1 MPLIDLKTDLK
12 SLRFGNDRKG
22 GGNSGQPY
30 IKTEIPETPFEE
42 AIASPLG
49 VKDFILRGGLNAVT
63 DTAEDVL
70 RLGKMFLDTKS
81 PSGLLFTAKQNLL
94 SRTAVRT
101 QTSGI
106 LNEGIYT
113 PLSTLSQAG
122 VNAFGG
128 HLNKQGVNPFEQT
141 GAYSNNPDL
150 YDVKMRRYRFEAQ
163 VSPDGILKNRLFAL
177 YESKIQNNSI
187 GFFGKVND
195 ISLLDGELISYGGGP
210 GSDLG
215 IGKTTIRF
223 AKGQRT
229 GINNPNVAYGNRIS
243 FIAPTLD
250 GGTYDYSVF
259 KRPSRP
265 ELEPNYFNLVFNKG
279 ASKDFILR
287 KGESVPELY
296 DGLLNEEG
304 QLIRSGQDSTGDKNS
319 LAVNRP
325 GYFYGT
331 PGQTG
336 KEPFIPGNYLQSL
349 SLLTTGGVNSLN
361 RNWNSVSKTFQDSFG
376 NKVKNEINEDGDK
389 LYTPSVYKTDPE
401 FGFQETDPKIAS
413 SQGSATLTQDQ
424 ILSQILS
431 RNSGTTQVRDFR
443 KQITAN
449 SIGTKAYNTA
459 RENGT
464 LTDAPD
470 YATKNYEQRVN
481 AGDPG
486 KKGLIRTN
494 YSKGA
499 IDIAT
504 GKPYVVN
511 EINAMY
517 VYVADNVTS
526 SKKKNDFVKLRFA
539 VINPDQPSQKTFVH
553 FPAFFDGAITDNMSA
568 GWDSFKYLGRAEE
581 FYNYTGF
588 NREVSFSFTVVAQ
601 SKPELSLMYQ
611 KLNYLQSS
619 LTPNYN
625 STDGFMRGNIHQLTL
640 GGYFYE
646 QPGVL
651 TSLNYTM
658 PQDSPWEIAIPADSA
673 DREEVG
679 GISYRDPSVKELT
692 HMIQVQVS
700 FKPIHTFLPQI
711 IGSAL
716 DRVNNPDGIFGAG
729 NIDQRYIALT
739 NDGDGNKNNLY
750 SKGTPNRTYIPE
762 YNNRLGSL
770 ESTSDTVEE

>member
-1 MPLIDLKTDLK
+1 MPLLDLKTDLK
-12 SLRFGNDRKG
+12 SLRFGKDRKG

-30 IKTEIPETPFEE
+30 IKTGIPETPFEE
-42 AIASPLG
+42 ALASPIG
-49 VKDFILRGGLNAVT
+49 VKDFLLRGGLNAVT

-70 RLGKMFLDTKS
+70 RLGKMFLNPKN
-81 PSGLLFTAKQNLL
+81 PSGLLFAAKQNLL

-141 GAYSNNPDL
+141 GAYSNNNSL
-150 YDVKMRRYRFEAQ
+150 YGVRIKPTQ
-163 VSPDGILKNRLFAL
+163 LPGNNRLVRL
-177 YESKIQNNSI
+177 KTLIDEGKSRT
-187 GFFGKVND
+187 FG
-195 ISLLDGELISYGGGP
+195 DGEIFNEGGSTGVNVLSYGGGP

-215 IGKTTIRF
+215 IGRTNIRY
-223 AKGQRT
+223 ADQRT
-229 GINNPNVAYGNRIS
+229 GVQNAEV
-243 FIAPTLD
+243 
-250 GGTYDYSVF
+250 
-259 KRPSRP
+259 SR
-265 ELEPNYFNLVFNKG
+265 N
-279 ASKDFILR
+279 
-287 KGESVPELY
+287 
-296 DGLLNEEG
+296 
-304 QLIRSGQDSTGDKNS
+304 
-319 LAVNRP
+319 P

-336 KEPFIPGNYLQSL
+336 KEPFTPGNYLQSL
-349 SLLTTGGVNSLN
+349 SLLTNGGRNSLN
-361 RNWNSVSKTFQDSFG
+361 RAWNSVSKEFFTWTD
-376 NKVKNEINEDGDK
+376 EIPENFINPEGQQ
-389 LYTPSVYKTDPE
+389 TNNPSVTKGGDFTD
-401 FGFQETDPKIAS
+401 TDTDVTTREGAAS
-413 SQGSATLTQDQ
+413 LTQEQ

-431 RNSGTTQVRDFR
+431 KNGGTQVRDFR
-443 KQITAN
+443 KEITPN
-449 SIGTKAYNTA
+449 TIGTKAYNTA

-470 YATKNYEQRVN
+470 YSGKNAKNYEQRVN

-499 IDIAT
+499 LKKDGT
-504 GKPYVVN
+504 VNVVN

-517 VYVADNVTS
+517 MYVADSVTGN
-526 SKKKNDFVKLRFA
+526 KKKNDFVKLRFA

-568 GWDSFKYLGRAEE
+568 NWDSFKYLGRAEE

-588 NREVSFSFTVVAQ
+588 NREVGFSFTVAAQ

-625 STDGFMRGNIHQLTL
+625 ITDGFMRGNIHQLTL

-658 PQDSPWEIAIPADSA
+658 PQDSPWEIGIPADSA
-673 DREEVG
+673 DGEAVG

-711 IGSAL
+711 VGSSL
-716 DRVNNPDGIFGAG
+716 DRTKNIDGVFGAG
-729 NIDQRYIALT
+729 NIDQRYIALA

-762 YNNRLGSL
+762 YGNRLSL
-770 ESTSDTVEE
+770 GGLEPSSDTAEE

>member
-1 MPLIDLKTDLK
+1 MPLLDLKTDLK
-12 SLRFGNDRKG
+12 SLRFGKDRKG
-22 GGNSGQPY
+22 GGNSEQPY
-30 IKTEIPETPFEE
+30 IKTGIPETPFEE
-42 AIASPLG
+42 AIASPIG
-49 VKDFILRGGLNAVT
+49 VKDFLLRGGLNAVT

-70 RLGKMFLDTKS
+70 RLGKMFFNPKN
-81 PSGLLFTAKQNLL
+81 PSGLLFAAKQNLL

-106 LNEGIYT
+106 LNEGTYT
-113 PLSTLSQAG
+113 PLSTLAQAG

-128 HLNKQGVNPFEQT
+128 HLNKQGINPFAET
-141 GAYSNNPDL
+141 GAYSNNNSL
-150 YDVKMRRYRFEAQ
+150 YGVRVKPTQ
-163 VSPDGILKNRLFAL
+163 LPGNNRLVRL
-177 YESKIQNNSI
+177 KTLVDE
-187 GFFGKVND
+187 GK
-195 ISLLDGELISYGGGP
+195 SRTYGDGEIFNEGSGIGVNVLSYGGGP

-215 IGKTTIRF
+215 IGRTNIRY
-223 AKGQRT
+223 ADQRT
-229 GINNPNVAYGNRIS
+229 GLQNANLAGSPNQTQQ
-243 FIAPTLD
+243 FIAPTVGQD
-250 GGTYDYSVF
+250 ASRYYDYSVF
-259 KRPSRP
+259 KNKTQGA
-265 ELEPNYFNLVFNKG
+265 NYLNQVLTTGVTKQWV
-279 ASKDFILR
+279 LR
-287 KGESVPELY
+287 KGEATPELL
-296 DGLLNEEG
+296 DGLINEEG
-304 QLIRSGQDSTGDKNS
+304 QIIRGGQDATGEKNS
-319 LAVNRP
+319 LAVARP
-325 GYFYGT
+325 GYFYGE
-331 PGQTG
+331 PGKTG
-336 KEPFIPGNYLQSL
+336 KEPFTPGNYLQSL
-349 SLLTTGGVNSLN
+349 SLLSKGSTNSLN
-361 RNWNSVSKTFQDSFG
+361 RNWNSVSRTFQDSFG
-376 NKVKNEINEDGDK
+376 NKVNNEINEDGDK

-401 FGFQETDPKIAS
+401 FGFQETNPEIAS

-424 ILSQILS
+424 ILSQILA
-431 RNSGTTQVRDFR
+431 RNGGTQVKDFR
-443 KQITAN
+443 RKITAN
-449 SIGTKAYNTA
+449 SIGTEAYKKA

-470 YATKNYEQRVN
+470 YTTRNYEQRVN

-499 IDIAT
+499 IDPAT
-504 GKPYVVN
+504 NKPYVVN

-517 VYVADNVTS
+517 MYVADSVTD

-539 VINPDQPSQKTFVH
+539 VINPDQPTEKTFVH

-588 NREVSFSFTVVAQ
+588 NRDISFSFTVAAQ

-625 STDGFMRGNIHQLTL
+625 ITDGFMRGNIHQLTL

-646 QPGVL
+646 QPGIL

-658 PQDSPWEIAIPADSA
+658 PQDSPWEIGIPADSA
-673 DREEVG
+673 DGEAVG

-711 IGSAL
+711 VGSAL
-716 DRVNNPDGIFGAG
+716 DRIKNIDGVFGAG

-762 YNNRLGSL
+762 YGNRLGLGGL
-770 ESTSDTVEE
+770 EPSSDTAEE

>member
-1 MPLIDLKTDLK
+1 MPLLDLKTDLK
-12 SLRFGNDRKG
+12 SLRFGKDRKG

-30 IKTEIPETPFEE
+30 IKTGIPETPFEE
-42 AIASPLG
+42 AITSPIG
-49 VKDFILRGGLNAVT
+49 VNDFLLRGGLNAVT

-70 RLGKMFLDTKS
+70 RLGKMFTSLRS

-101 QTSGI
+101 QTSSF
-106 LNEGIYT
+106 LNEGTYT

-128 HLNKQGVNPFEQT
+128 HLNKQGINPFAET
-141 GAYSNNPDL
+141 GAYSNN
-150 YDVKMRRYRFEAQ
+150 
-163 VSPDGILKNRLFAL
+163 NRLYYNRVKILNNRLLDF
-177 YESKIQNNSI
+177 YDTKIQQRTDDPN
-187 GFFGKVND
+187 
-195 ISLLDGELISYGGGP
+195 LYSYIGGP

-215 IGKTTIRF
+215 IGNTNIRF
-223 AKGQRT
+223 ERNGRT
-229 GINNPNVAYGNRIS
+229 GINNPNVAYNKRIT
-243 FIAPTLD
+243 FIAPTVND
-250 GGTYDYSVF
+250 PGNRYYDYSAF
-259 KRPSRP
+259 QRKTIGT
-265 ELEPNYFNLVFNKG
+265 NYLNQVLTTGVTKQWV
-279 ASKDFILR
+279 LR
-287 KGESVPELY
+287 KGEATPELL
-296 DGLLNEEG
+296 DGLINEEG
-304 QLIRSGQDSTGDKNS
+304 QIIRNGQDATGEKNS
-319 LAVNRP
+319 LAVTRP
-325 GYFYGT
+325 GYFYGE
-331 PGQTG
+331 PGKTG
-336 KEPFIPGNYLQSL
+336 KEPFTPGNYLQSL
-349 SLLTTGGVNSLN
+349 SLLTKGGLNTLN
-361 RNWNSVSKTFQDSFG
+361 RNWNSVSRTFQDSFG
-376 NKVKNEINEDGDK
+376 SKVNNEINEDGDK
-389 LYTPSVYKTDPE
+389 LYTPSVYKIDPE
-401 FGFQETDPKIAS
+401 FGFQETNPEAAS
-413 SQGSATLTQDQ
+413 SQGSAVLTQDQ

-431 RNSGTTQVRDFR
+431 RNNGTTQIRDFR
-443 KQITAN
+443 KQITPN
-449 SIGTKAYNTA
+449 TIGTKAYNTD

-464 LTDAPD
+464 LTDAPSYSGPD
-470 YATKNYEQRVN
+470 ARNYEQRVN

-499 IDIAT
+499 IDLAT

-517 VYVADNVTS
+517 MYVADNVTS

-588 NREVSFSFTVVAQ
+588 NREVGFSFTVAAQ

-625 STDGFMRGNIHQLTL
+625 ITDGFMRGNIHQLTL

-658 PQDSPWEIAIPADSA
+658 PQDSPWEISIPADSA
-673 DREEVG
+673 DGEAIG

-711 IGSAL
+711 VGSAL
-716 DRVNNPDGIFGAG
+716 DRTKNIDGVFGKG

-739 NDGDGNKNNLY
+739 NDGDGSKNNLY
-750 SKGTPNRTYIPE
+750 SKGTPNRTYISE
-762 YNNRLGSL
+762 YGNKLGLGGL
-770 ESTSDTVEE
+770 EPSSDTAEE

>member
-1 MPLIDLKTDLK
+1 MPLLDLKTDLK

-22 GGNSGQPY
+22 NGNSGQPY
-30 IKTEIPETPFEE
+30 IQTGIPETPFEE
-42 AIASPLG
+42 ALASPIG
-49 VKDFILRGGLNAVT
+49 VKDFLLRGGLNAVT

-70 RLGKMFLDTKS
+70 RLGKMFLNPKN

-106 LNEGIYT
+106 LNEGTYT
-113 PLSTLSQAG
+113 PLSTLAQAG

-128 HLNKQGVNPFEQT
+128 HLNKQGIDPFAET
-141 GAYSNNPDL
+141 GAYSNNNSL
-150 YDVKMRRYRFEAQ
+150 YGVRVKPTQ
-163 VSPDGILKNRLFAL
+163 LPGNNRLVRL
-177 YESKIQNNSI
+177 KTLIDEGRSRT
-187 GFFGKVND
+187 FG
-195 ISLLDGELISYGGGP
+195 DGEIFNEGGAIGVNVLSYGGGP

-215 IGKTTIRF
+215 IGRTNIRYSD
-223 AKGQRT
+223 QRT
-229 GINNPNVAYGNRIS
+229 GDQNA
-243 FIAPTLD
+243 L
-250 GGTYDYSVF
+250 
-259 KRPSRP
+259 
-265 ELEPNYFNLVFNKG
+265 
-279 ASKDFILR
+279 ASSK
-287 KGESVPELY
+287 
-296 DGLLNEEG
+296 
-304 QLIRSGQDSTGDKNS
+304 
-319 LAVNRP
+319 P
-325 GYFYGT
+325 GYFYGE
-331 PGQTG
+331 PGRTG
-336 KEPFIPGNYLQSL
+336 KEPFTPGSYLQSL
-349 SLLTTGGVNSLN
+349 SLLTNGDRNTLN
-361 RNWNSVSKTFQDSFG
+361 RAWNSVSKEFFTYTD
-376 NKVKNEINEDGDK
+376 EIVENFINAEGQQ
-389 LYTPSVYKTDPE
+389 TNNPSVNKGGDFTD
-401 FGFQETDPKIAS
+401 TDTTVTTREGAAS
-413 SQGSATLTQDQ
+413 LTQEQ
-424 ILSQILS
+424 ILSQILA
-431 RNSGTTQVRDFR
+431 RNGGTQVRDFR
-443 KQITAN
+443 KEITAD
-449 SIGTKAYNTA
+449 SIGTEAYKKA

-464 LTDAPD
+464 LTDAPSYSGPD
-470 YATKNYEQRVN
+470 AKNYEQRVN

-499 IDIAT
+499 IDPST

-517 VYVADNVTS
+517 MYVADNVTS

-539 VINPDQPSQKTFVH
+539 VINPDQPTEKTFVH

-588 NREVSFSFTVVAQ
+588 NREVSFSFTVAAQ
-601 SKPELSLMYQ
+601 SKPELSIMYQ

-625 STDGFMRGNIHQLTL
+625 RSDGFMRGNIHQLTL

-658 PQDSPWEIAIPADSA
+658 PQDSPWEIGIPADSA
-673 DREEVG
+673 DGEDVG

-711 IGSAL
+711 VGSAFDFENL
-716 DRVNNPDGIFGAG
+716 DGIFGKG
-729 NIDQRYIALT
+729 NIRQRYIALT
-739 NDGDGNKNNLY
+739 NDGDEGSGNDLY
-750 SKGTPNRTYIPE
+750 SKGTPNRTYIPQ
-762 YNNRLGSL
+762 YTNRLSAIDN
-770 ESTSDTVEE
+770 TTDTTE

>member
-1 MPLIDLKTDLK
+1 MPLLDLKTDLK
-12 SLRFGNDRKG
+12 SLRFGKDRKG

-30 IKTEIPETPFEE
+30 IKTGIPETPFEE
-42 AIASPLG
+42 AITSPIG
-49 VKDFILRGGLNAVT
+49 VNDFLLRGGLNAVT

-70 RLGKMFLDTKS
+70 RLGKMFTSLRS

-106 LNEGIYT
+106 LNEGTYT
-113 PLSTLSQAG
+113 PLSTLAQAG

-128 HLNKQGVNPFEQT
+128 HLNKQGINPFALT
-141 GAYSNNPDL
+141 GAYSNNPNL
-150 YDVKMRRYRFEAQ
+150 YSVKVKSSQPTNE
-163 VSPDGILKNRLFAL
+163 NRLIGF
-177 YESKIQNNSI
+177 YDSKIEKKTSNS
-187 GFFGKVND
+187 N
-195 ISLLDGELISYGGGP
+195 LYSYIGGP

-215 IGKTTIRF
+215 IGKTNIRF
-223 AKGQRT
+223 ARGNRT
-229 GINNPNVAYGNRIS
+229 GINNPKLAGTS
-243 FIAPTLD
+243 QLTQQFIAPTVGQD
-250 GGTYDYSVF
+250 ASRYYDYSAF
-259 KRPSRP
+259 K
-265 ELEPNYFNLVFNKG
+265 NKTQGTNLLKQVETTGVTKQW
-279 ASKDFILR
+279 ALR
-287 KGESVPELY
+287 KEEDIKDY
-296 DGLLNEEG
+296 TNGLINEEG
-304 QLIRSGQDSTGDKNS
+304 QIIRGGQDATGEKNS
-319 LAVNRP
+319 LAVARP
-325 GYFYGT
+325 GYFYGE
-331 PGQTG
+331 PGKTG
-336 KEPFIPGNYLQSL
+336 KEPFTPGNYLQSL
-349 SLLTTGGVNSLN
+349 SLLSKGSTNSLN
-361 RNWNSVSKTFQDSFG
+361 RNWNSVSRTFQDSFG
-376 NKVKNEINEDGDK
+376 NKVNNEINEDGDK
-389 LYTPSVYKTDPE
+389 LYTPSVYKKDPE
-401 FGFQETDPKIAS
+401 FGFQETNPEIAS
-413 SQGSATLTQDQ
+413 SQGSAALTQDQ
-424 ILSQILS
+424 VLSQILS
-431 RNSGTTQVRDFR
+431 RNNGTTQIRDFR
-443 KQITAN
+443 KQITPN
-449 SIGTKAYNTA
+449 TIGTKAYNTA

-470 YATKNYEQRVN
+470 YTTKNYEQRVN

-499 IDIAT
+499 IDLAT
-504 GKPYVVN
+504 EKPYVVN

-517 VYVADNVTS
+517 MYVADNVTD

-539 VINPDQPSQKTFVH
+539 VINPDQPTEKTFVH

-588 NREVSFSFTVVAQ
+588 NREVSFSFTVAAQ

-625 STDGFMRGNIHQLTL
+625 ITDGFMRGNIHQLTL

-658 PQDSPWEIAIPADSA
+658 PQDSPWEIGIPADSA
-673 DREEVG
+673 DGEDIG

-711 IGSAL
+711 VGSAL
-716 DRVNNPDGIFGAG
+716 DRIKNIDGVFGAG
-729 NIDQRYIALT
+729 NIDQKYIALT

-750 SKGTPNRTYIPE
+750 SKGTLNRTYIPE
-762 YNNRLGSL
+762 YGNRLGLGGL
-770 ESTSDTVEE
+770 EPSSDTAEE

>member
-1 MPLIDLKTDLK
+1 MPLLDLKTDLK
-12 SLRFGNDRKG
+12 SLRFGKDRKG

-30 IKTEIPETPFEE
+30 IKTGIPETPFEE
-42 AIASPLG
+42 AITSPLG
-49 VKDFILRGGLNAVT
+49 VKDFLLRGGLNAIT

-70 RLGKMFLDTKS
+70 RLGKMFLNPKN
-81 PSGLLFTAKQNLL
+81 PSGLLFAAKQNLL

-106 LNEGIYT
+106 LNEGVYT
-113 PLSTLSQAG
+113 PLATLAQAG

-128 HLNKQGVNPFEQT
+128 HVNKQGINPFELT
-141 GAYSNNPDL
+141 GAYSNNPNL
-150 YDVKMRRYRFEAQ
+150 YGVRVKPTQLPGNNRL
-163 VSPDGILKNRLFAL
+163 VILKNLIDEGTSRT
-177 YESKIQNNSI
+177 Y
-187 GFFGKVND
+187 G
-195 ISLLDGELISYGGGP
+195 DGEIYNQGEGDGGIILSYGGGP
-210 GSDLG
+210 GSNLG
-215 IGKTTIRF
+215 IGRTNIRY
-223 AKGQRT
+223 ADQRT
-229 GINNPNVAYGNRIS
+229 GDQNALVSNN
-243 FIAPTLD
+243 
-250 GGTYDYSVF
+250 
-259 KRPSRP
+259 
-265 ELEPNYFNLVFNKG
+265 
-279 ASKDFILR
+279 
-287 KGESVPELY
+287 
-296 DGLLNEEG
+296 
-304 QLIRSGQDSTGDKNS
+304 
-319 LAVNRP
+319 P
-325 GYFYGT
+325 GYFYGE
-331 PGQTG
+331 PGKTG
-336 KEPFIPGNYLQSL
+336 QEPFTPGNYLQSL
-349 SLLTTGGVNSLN
+349 SLLTTGGLNTLN
-361 RNWNSVSKTFQDSFG
+361 RNWNSISKKFKSDFG
-376 NKVKNEINEDGDK
+376 YIINNEINEDGRK
-389 LYTPSVYKTDPE
+389 SYFPSVYKPGEGNSKKENNLKST
-401 FGFQETDPKIAS
+401 FT
-413 SQGSATLTQDQ
+413 QGSAALTQDQ

-431 RNSGTTQVRDFR
+431 RNNGTTQIRDFR
-443 KQITAN
+443 KQITPN
-449 SIGTKAYNTA
+449 TIGTKAYNTA

-464 LTDAPD
+464 LTDAPNYSGED
-470 YATKNYEQRVN
+470 ARNYEQRVN

-499 IDIAT
+499 IGLN
-504 GKPYVVN
+504 GKVNVVN

-517 VYVADNVTS
+517 MYVADNVTD

-588 NREVSFSFTVVAQ
+588 SREVSFSFTVAAQ

-625 STDGFMRGNIHQLTL
+625 ITDGFMRGNIHQLTL

-651 TSLNYTM
+651 TTLNYTM
-658 PQDSPWEIAIPADSA
+658 PQDSPWEIGIPADSA
-673 DREEVG
+673 DGEAVG

-711 IGSAL
+711 VGSAL
-716 DRVNNPDGIFGAG
+716 DRIKNIDGVFGGG

-762 YNNRLGSL
+762 YGNKLGLGSL
-770 ESTSDTVEE
+770 EPSSDTAEE

>member
-12 SLRFGNDRKG
+12 SLKFGRDRKG
-22 GGNSGQPY
+22 GGNSLQPY
-30 IKTEIPETPFEE
+30 IQNKIPETPFEE
-42 AIASPLG
+42 AITSPLG
-49 VKDFILRGGLNAVT
+49 VKDFLLRGGLNAVT

-70 RLGKMFLDTKS
+70 RLGKMFLNPYN

-106 LNEGIYT
+106 LNEGTYT

-128 HLNKQGVNPFEQT
+128 HLNKQGVNPFTLT
-141 GAYSNNPDL
+141 GAYSNNNSL
-150 YDVKMRRYRFEAQ
+150 YGVRVKPTQLPGDNRL
-163 VSPDGILKNRLFAL
+163 VILKTLVD
-177 YESKIQNNSI
+177 EGNSRTL
-187 GFFGKVND
+187 GDGDTLNEGGSVGVNV
-195 ISLLDGELISYGGGP
+195 LSYGGGP

-215 IGKTTIRF
+215 IGRTNIRY
-223 AKGQRT
+223 ADQRT
-229 GINNPNVAYGNRIS
+229 GNQNA
-243 FIAPTLD
+243 
-250 GGTYDYSVF
+250 
-259 KRPSRP
+259 
-265 ELEPNYFNLVFNKG
+265 LVS
-279 ASKDFILR
+279 SK
-287 KGESVPELY
+287 
-296 DGLLNEEG
+296 
-304 QLIRSGQDSTGDKNS
+304 
-319 LAVNRP
+319 P

-336 KEPFIPGNYLQSL
+336 KAPFEPGNYLQSL
-349 SLLTTGGVNSLN
+349 SLLTTGGKNTLN
-361 RNWNSVSKTFQDSFG
+361 RNWNTVSRKFESDFG
-376 NKVKNEINEDGDK
+376 YRINNEINSDGVK
-389 LYTPSVYKTDPE
+389 TYYPSVYKPGEGNSIKENDL
-401 FGFQETDPKIAS
+401 S
-413 SQGSATLTQDQ
+413 STFTQGSATLTQDQ

-431 RNSGTTQVRDFR
+431 KDAGTQVRDFR
-443 KQITAN
+443 KEITPD
-449 SIGTKAYNTA
+449 SIGTEAYKKARN
-459 RENGT
+459 NGT

-470 YATKNYEQRVN
+470 YSGKNAKNYEQRVN

-486 KKGLIRTN
+486 RRGLIRTN

-499 IDIAT
+499 IDPSNNN
-504 GKPYVVN
+504 KPYVVN

-517 VYVADNVTS
+517 MYVANSVTD

-588 NREVSFSFTVVAQ
+588 NREVGFSFTVAAQ

-625 STDGFMRGNIHQLTL
+625 ITDGFMRGNIHQLTL

-658 PQDSPWEIAIPADSA
+658 PQDSPWEIGIPADSTDGEA
-673 DREEVG
+673 VG

-692 HMIQVQVS
+692 HMIQVQVG

-711 IGSAL
+711 VGSSL
-716 DRVNNPDGIFGAG
+716 DRFNNLNGIFGEG
-729 NIDQRYIALT
+729 NIRQRYIALT

-762 YNNRLGSL
+762 YGNRLGLGSL
-770 ESTSDTVEE
+770 ELSSDTAEE

>member
-30 IKTEIPETPFEE
+30 IKTGIPETPFEE

-49 VKDFILRGGLNAVT
+49 VKDFLLRGGLNAVT

-70 RLGKMFLDTKS
+70 RLGKMFLNPKN
-81 PSGLLFTAKQNLL
+81 PSGLLFAAKQNLL

-141 GAYSNNPDL
+141 GAYSNNNNL
-150 YDVKMRRYRFEAQ
+150 YGVRVKPTQLPGNNRL
-163 VSPDGILKNRLFAL
+163 VILKTLVD
-177 YESKIQNNSI
+177 EGNSRTLSDGEI
-187 GFFGKVND
+187 FNEGGDIKVNV
-195 ISLLDGELISYGGGP
+195 LSYGGGP

-215 IGKTTIRF
+215 IGRTNIRY
-223 AKGQRT
+223 ADQRT
-229 GINNPNVAYGNRIS
+229 GDQNA
-243 FIAPTLD
+243 L
-250 GGTYDYSVF
+250 
-259 KRPSRP
+259 
-265 ELEPNYFNLVFNKG
+265 
-279 ASKDFILR
+279 ASSK
-287 KGESVPELY
+287 
-296 DGLLNEEG
+296 
-304 QLIRSGQDSTGDKNS
+304 
-319 LAVNRP
+319 P

-331 PGQTG
+331 PGKQG
-336 KEPFIPGNYLQSL
+336 FREFKPDNYLVSL
-349 SLLTTGGVNSLN
+349 SQNYLNFTDVGGTIGSLPVVNPLFKANTAS
-361 RNWNSVSKTFQDSFG
+361 
-376 NKVKNEINEDGDK
+376 K
-389 LYTPSVYKTDPE
+389 LYEK
-401 FGFQETDPKIAS
+401 Q
-413 SQGSATLTQDQ
+413 TLTQVNVNSFSPDGKPLYTTDVYIDKDISKTNKDLAFKSKDGNAALTQ
-424 ILSQILS
+424 QQVLTQILS
-431 RNSGTTQVRDFR
+431 RNSGIQVQDFR
-443 KQITAN
+443 KEITAD
-449 SIGTKAYNTA
+449 SIGTEAYNTA
-459 RENGT
+459 RKNGT

-470 YATKNYEQRVN
+470 YSGPNAKNYEQRVN

-486 KKGLIRTN
+486 KRGLIRTN

-499 IDIAT
+499 LDPAT
-504 GKPYVVN
+504 NKPYVVN

-517 VYVADNVTS
+517 MYVADSVTN

-588 NREVSFSFTVVAQ
+588 NREISFSFTVVAQ

-625 STDGFMRGNIHQLTL
+625 ITDGFMRGNIHQLTL

-651 TSLNYTM
+651 TTLNYTM
-658 PQDSPWEIAIPADSA
+658 PQDSPWEIGIPADSA
-673 DREEVG
+673 DGEAVG

-711 IGSAL
+711 VGSAL
-716 DRVNNPDGIFGAG
+716 DRIKNIDGVFGGG

-762 YNNRLGSL
+762 YGNKLGLGSL
-770 ESTSDTVEE
+770 EPSSDTAEE

>member
-1 MPLIDLKTDLK
+1 MPLLDLKTDLK
-12 SLRFGNDRKG
+12 SLRFGKDRKG

-30 IKTEIPETPFEE
+30 IKTGIPETPFEE
-42 AIASPLG
+42 AIASPIG
-49 VKDFILRGGLNAVT
+49 VNDFLLRGGLNAVT

-70 RLGKMFLDTKS
+70 RLGKMFLNPKN

-101 QTSGI
+101 QTSSF
-106 LNEGIYT
+106 LNEGTYT
-113 PLSTLSQAG
+113 PLSTLAQAG

-128 HLNKQGVNPFEQT
+128 HLNKQGINPFAET
-141 GAYSNNPDL
+141 GAYSNN
-150 YDVKMRRYRFEAQ
+150 
-163 VSPDGILKNRLFAL
+163 NRLYYNRVKILNNRLLDF
-177 YESKIQNNSI
+177 YDTKIQQRTDDPN
-187 GFFGKVND
+187 
-195 ISLLDGELISYGGGP
+195 LYSYIGGP

-215 IGKTTIRF
+215 IGNTNIRF
-223 AKGQRT
+223 ERNGRT
-229 GINNPNVAYGNRIS
+229 GINNPNVAYNKRIT
-243 FIAPTLD
+243 FIAPTVND
-250 GGTYDYSVF
+250 PGNRYYDYSAF
-259 KRPSRP
+259 QRKTIGT
-265 ELEPNYFNLVFNKG
+265 NYLNQVLTTGVTKQWV
-279 ASKDFILR
+279 LR
-287 KGESVPELY
+287 KGEATPELL
-296 DGLLNEEG
+296 DGLINEEG
-304 QLIRSGQDSTGDKNS
+304 QIIRGGQDATGEKNS
-319 LAVNRP
+319 LAVTRP
-325 GYFYGT
+325 GYFYGE
-331 PGQTG
+331 PGKTG
-336 KEPFIPGNYLQSL
+336 KEPFTPGNYLQSL
-349 SLLTTGGVNSLN
+349 SLLSKGSTNSLN
-361 RNWNSVSKTFQDSFG
+361 RNWNSVSRTFQDSFG
-376 NKVKNEINEDGDK
+376 NKVNNEINEDGDK

-401 FGFQETDPKIAS
+401 FGFQETNPEIAS

-424 ILSQILS
+424 ILSQILA
-431 RNSGTTQVRDFR
+431 RNGGTQVKDFR
-443 KQITAN
+443 RKITAN
-449 SIGTKAYNTA
+449 SIGTEAYKKA

-470 YATKNYEQRVN
+470 YTTRNYEQRVN

-499 IDIAT
+499 IDPAT
-504 GKPYVVN
+504 NKPYVVN

-517 VYVADNVTS
+517 MYVADNVTS

-539 VINPDQPSQKTFVH
+539 VINPDQPTEKTFVH

-588 NREVSFSFTVVAQ
+588 NRDISFSFTVAAQ

-625 STDGFMRGNIHQLTL
+625 ITDGFMRGNIHQLTL

-646 QPGVL
+646 QPGIL

-658 PQDSPWEIAIPADSA
+658 PQDSPWEIGIPADSA
-673 DREEVG
+673 DGEAVG

-711 IGSAL
+711 VGSAL
-716 DRVNNPDGIFGAG
+716 DRIKNIDGVFGAG

-750 SKGTPNRTYIPE
+750 SKGTSNRTYIPE
-762 YNNRLGSL
+762 YGNKLGLGSS
-770 ESTSDTVEE
+770 EPSSDTAEE

>member
-1 MPLIDLKTDLK
+1 MPLLDLKTDLK
-12 SLRFGNDRKG
+12 SLRFGKDRKG

-30 IKTEIPETPFEE
+30 IKTGIPETPFEE
-42 AIASPLG
+42 ALASPIG
-49 VKDFILRGGLNAVT
+49 VKDFLLRGGLNAVT
-63 DTAEDVL
+63 DTAKDVL
-70 RLGKMFLDTKS
+70 RLGKMFLNPKN
-81 PSGLLFTAKQNLL
+81 PSGLLFAAKQNLL

-106 LNEGIYT
+106 LNEGTYT

-141 GAYSNNPDL
+141 GAYSNNNSL
-150 YDVKMRRYRFEAQ
+150 YGVRIKPTQ
-163 VSPDGILKNRLFAL
+163 LPGNNRLVRL
-177 YESKIQNNSI
+177 KTLIDEGKSRT
-187 GFFGKVND
+187 FG
-195 ISLLDGELISYGGGP
+195 DGEIFNEGGSTGVNVLSYGGGP

-215 IGKTTIRF
+215 IGRTNIRY
-223 AKGQRT
+223 ADQRT
-229 GINNPNVAYGNRIS
+229 GVQNAEV
-243 FIAPTLD
+243 
-250 GGTYDYSVF
+250 
-259 KRPSRP
+259 SR
-265 ELEPNYFNLVFNKG
+265 N
-279 ASKDFILR
+279 
-287 KGESVPELY
+287 
-296 DGLLNEEG
+296 
-304 QLIRSGQDSTGDKNS
+304 
-319 LAVNRP
+319 P
-325 GYFYGT
+325 GYFYGE
-331 PGQTG
+331 PGKTG
-336 KEPFIPGNYLQSL
+336 KEPFTPGNYLQSL
-349 SLLTTGGVNSLN
+349 SLLTTGGRNSLN
-361 RNWNSVSKTFQDSFG
+361 REWNSVSKEFFTWTD
-376 NKVKNEINEDGDK
+376 EIPENFINPEGQQINN
-389 LYTPSVYKTDPE
+389 PSVTKGGDFTD
-401 FGFQETDPKIAS
+401 TDTTVTTREGAAS
-413 SQGSATLTQDQ
+413 LTQEQ

-431 RNSGTTQVRDFR
+431 RNGGTQVRDFR
-443 KQITAN
+443 REITAD
-449 SIGTKAYNTA
+449 SIGTEAYNKA
-459 RENGT
+459 RKNGT

-470 YATKNYEQRVN
+470 YTTRNYEQRVN

-499 IDIAT
+499 IDPAT
-504 GKPYVVN
+504 NKPYVVN

-517 VYVADNVTS
+517 MYVADSVTE

-568 GWDSFKYLGRAEE
+568 NWDSFKYLGRAEE

-588 NREVSFSFTVVAQ
+588 NREVSFSFTVAAQ

-625 STDGFMRGNIHQLTL
+625 ITDGFMRGNIHQLTL

-658 PQDSPWEIAIPADSA
+658 PQDSPWEIGIPADSTDGEA
-673 DREEVG
+673 VG

-711 IGSAL
+711 VGSSL
-716 DRVNNPDGIFGAG
+716 DRPKNIDGVFGKG

-750 SKGTPNRTYIPE
+750 SKGTQNRTYIPE
-762 YNNRLGSL
+762 YGNRLSL
-770 ESTSDTVEE
+770 GGLEPSSDTAEE

>member
-1 MPLIDLKTDLK
+1 MPLLDLKTDLK
-12 SLRFGNDRKG
+12 SLRFGKDRKG

-30 IKTEIPETPFEE
+30 IKTGIPETPFEE
-42 AIASPLG
+42 AITSPIG
-49 VKDFILRGGLNAVT
+49 VNDFLLRGGLNAVT

-70 RLGKMFLDTKS
+70 RLGKMFTSLRS

-101 QTSGI
+101 QTSSF
-106 LNEGIYT
+106 LNEGTYT
-113 PLSTLSQAG
+113 PLSTLAQAG

-128 HLNKQGVNPFEQT
+128 HLNKQGINPFAET
-141 GAYSNNPDL
+141 GAYSNN
-150 YDVKMRRYRFEAQ
+150 
-163 VSPDGILKNRLFAL
+163 NRLYYNRVKILNNRLLDF
-177 YESKIQNNSI
+177 YDTKIQQRTDDPN
-187 GFFGKVND
+187 
-195 ISLLDGELISYGGGP
+195 LYSYIGGP

-215 IGKTTIRF
+215 IGNTNIRF
-223 AKGQRT
+223 ERNGRT
-229 GINNPNVAYGNRIS
+229 GINNPNVAYNKRIT
-243 FIAPTLD
+243 FIAPTVND
-250 GGTYDYSVF
+250 PGNRYYDYSAF
-259 KRPSRP
+259 QRKTIGT
-265 ELEPNYFNLVFNKG
+265 NYLNQVLTTGVTKQWV
-279 ASKDFILR
+279 LR
-287 KGESVPELY
+287 KGEATPELL
-296 DGLLNEEG
+296 DGLINEEG
-304 QLIRSGQDSTGDKNS
+304 QIIRNGQDATGEKNS
-319 LAVNRP
+319 LAVTRP
-325 GYFYGT
+325 GYFYGE
-331 PGQTG
+331 PGKTG
-336 KEPFIPGNYLQSL
+336 QEPFTPGNYLQSL
-349 SLLTTGGVNSLN
+349 SLLTKGGLNTLN
-361 RNWNSVSKTFQDSFG
+361 RNWNSVSRTFQDSFG
-376 NKVKNEINEDGDK
+376 SKVNNEINEDGDK
-389 LYTPSVYKTDPE
+389 LYTPSVYKIDPE
-401 FGFQETDPKIAS
+401 FGFQETNPEAAS
-413 SQGSATLTQDQ
+413 SQGSAVLTQDQ

-431 RNSGTTQVRDFR
+431 RNNGTTQIRDFR
-443 KQITAN
+443 KQITPN
-449 SIGTKAYNTA
+449 TIGTKAYNTA

-464 LTDAPD
+464 LTDAPSYSGPD
-470 YATKNYEQRVN
+470 ARNYEQRVN

-494 YSKGA
+494 YTKGA
-499 IDIAT
+499 IGLN
-504 GKPYVVN
+504 GKVNVVN

-517 VYVADNVTS
+517 MYVADSVTDN
-526 SKKKNDFVKLRFA
+526 KKKNDFVKLRFA

-588 NREVSFSFTVVAQ
+588 NREVGFSFTVAAQ

-625 STDGFMRGNIHQLTL
+625 ITDGFMRGNIHQLTL

-658 PQDSPWEIAIPADSA
+658 PQDSPWEISIPADSA
-673 DREEVG
+673 DGEAIG

-711 IGSAL
+711 VGSAL
-716 DRVNNPDGIFGAG
+716 DRTKNIDGIFGAK

-762 YNNRLGSL
+762 YGNRLGLGSS
-770 ESTSDTVEE
+770 EPSSDTAEE

>member
-1 MPLIDLKTDLK
+1 MPLLDLKTDLK
-12 SLRFGNDRKG
+12 SLRFGKDRKG

-30 IKTEIPETPFEE
+30 IKTGIPETPFEE
-42 AIASPLG
+42 AITSPIG
-49 VKDFILRGGLNAVT
+49 VNDFLLRGGLNAVT

-70 RLGKMFLDTKS
+70 RLGKMFTSLRS

-106 LNEGIYT
+106 LNEGTYT
-113 PLSTLSQAG
+113 PLSTLAQAG

-128 HLNKQGVNPFEQT
+128 HLNKQGINPFALT
-141 GAYSNNPDL
+141 GAYSNNPNL
-150 YDVKMRRYRFEAQ
+150 YSVKVKSSQPTNE
-163 VSPDGILKNRLFAL
+163 NRLIGF
-177 YESKIQNNSI
+177 YDSKIEKKTSNS
-187 GFFGKVND
+187 N
-195 ISLLDGELISYGGGP
+195 LYSYIGGP

-215 IGKTTIRF
+215 IGKTNIRF
-223 AKGQRT
+223 ARGNRT
-229 GINNPNVAYGNRIS
+229 GINNPKLAGTS
-243 FIAPTLD
+243 QLTQQFIAPTVGQD
-250 GGTYDYSVF
+250 ASRYYDYSAF
-259 KRPSRP
+259 K
-265 ELEPNYFNLVFNKG
+265 NKTQGTNLLKQVETTGVTKQW
-279 ASKDFILR
+279 ALR
-287 KGESVPELY
+287 KEEDIKDY
-296 DGLLNEEG
+296 TNGLINEEG
-304 QLIRSGQDSTGDKNS
+304 QIIRGGQDATGEKNS
-319 LAVNRP
+319 LAVARP
-325 GYFYGT
+325 GYFYGE
-331 PGQTG
+331 PGKTG
-336 KEPFIPGNYLQSL
+336 KEPFTPGNYLQSL
-349 SLLTTGGVNSLN
+349 SLLSKGSTNSLN
-361 RNWNSVSKTFQDSFG
+361 RNWNSVSRTFQDSFG
-376 NKVKNEINEDGDK
+376 NKVNNEINEDGDK
-389 LYTPSVYKTDPE
+389 LYTPSVYKKDPE
-401 FGFQETDPKIAS
+401 FGFQETNPEIAS
-413 SQGSATLTQDQ
+413 SQGSAALTQDQ

-431 RNSGTTQVRDFR
+431 RNNGTTQIKDFR
-443 KQITAN
+443 KQITPN
-449 SIGTKAYNTA
+449 TIGTKAYNTA

-470 YATKNYEQRVN
+470 YTTKNYEQRVN

-486 KKGLIRTN
+486 KRGLIRTN

-499 IDIAT
+499 LRKDGT
-504 GKPYVVN
+504 VNVVN

-517 VYVADNVTS
+517 MYVADSVTD

-539 VINPDQPSQKTFVH
+539 VINPDQPTEKTFVH

-588 NREVSFSFTVVAQ
+588 SRDISFSFTVAAQ

-625 STDGFMRGNIHQLTL
+625 ITDGFMRGNIHQLTL

-658 PQDSPWEIAIPADSA
+658 PQDSPWEIGIPADSA
-673 DREEVG
+673 DGEDIG

-711 IGSAL
+711 VGSAL
-716 DRVNNPDGIFGAG
+716 DRIKNIDGVFGAG
-729 NIDQRYIALT
+729 NIDQKYIALT

-750 SKGTPNRTYIPE
+750 SKGTLNRTYIPE
-762 YNNRLGSL
+762 YGNRLGLGGL
-770 ESTSDTVEE
+770 EPSSDTAEE

>member
-1 MPLIDLKTDLK
+1 MPLLDLKTDLK
-12 SLRFGNDRKG
+12 SLGFGKDRKG

-30 IKTEIPETPFEE
+30 IKTGIPETPFEE
-42 AIASPLG
+42 AIASPIG
-49 VKDFILRGGLNAVT
+49 VNDFLLRGGLNAVT

-70 RLGKMFLDTKS
+70 RLGKMFFNPKN

-101 QTSGI
+101 QTSSF
-106 LNEGIYT
+106 LNEGTYT
-113 PLSTLSQAG
+113 PLSTLAQAG

-128 HLNKQGVNPFEQT
+128 HLNKQGINPFAET
-141 GAYSNNPDL
+141 GAYSNNINL
-150 YDVKMRRYRFEAQ
+150 YSNRVK
-163 VSPDGILKNRLFAL
+163 ILSNRLLGF
-177 YESKIQNNSI
+177 YDTKIQKRTDDPN
-187 GFFGKVND
+187 
-195 ISLLDGELISYGGGP
+195 LYSYIGGP

-215 IGKTTIRF
+215 IGNTNIRF
-223 AKGQRT
+223 ERNGRT
-229 GINNPNVAYGNRIS
+229 GINNPDVAYNKRIT
-243 FIAPTLD
+243 FIAPTIND
-250 GGTYDYSVF
+250 PGNRYYDYSAFQRKTRGTNYLNQVLTTGVT
-259 KRPSRP
+259 KQWVLREGEATP
-265 ELEPNYFNLVFNKG
+265 ELL
-279 ASKDFILR
+279 
-287 KGESVPELY
+287 
-296 DGLLNEEG
+296 DGLINEEG
-304 QLIRSGQDSTGDKNS
+304 QIIRGGQDRTGEKNS
-319 LAVNRP
+319 LAVTRP
-325 GYFYGT
+325 GYFYGE
-331 PGQTG
+331 PGKTG
-336 KEPFIPGNYLQSL
+336 KEPFTPGNYLQSL
-349 SLLTTGGVNSLN
+349 SLLTTGNKNSLN
-361 RNWNSVSKTFQDSFG
+361 RNWNSVSKIFQNSFG
-376 NKVKNEINEDGDK
+376 NKVNNEINEDGDK

-401 FGFQETDPKIAS
+401 FGFQETSPEIAS
-413 SQGSATLTQDQ
+413 SQGSAALTQDQ
-424 ILSQILS
+424 ILSQILA
-431 RNSGTTQVRDFR
+431 RQGGTQVQDFR
-443 KQITAN
+443 KKITAN
-449 SIGTKAYNTA
+449 SIGTEAYNKA

-470 YATKNYEQRVN
+470 YSGDNAKNYEQRVN

-486 KKGLIRTN
+486 KKGLIKTN

-499 IDIAT
+499 IDPST
-504 GKPYVVN
+504 NKPYVVN

-517 VYVADNVTS
+517 MYVADSVTD

-588 NREVSFSFTVVAQ
+588 SREIGFSFTVVAQ
-601 SKPELSLMYQ
+601 SKPELSIMYQ

-625 STDGFMRGNIHQLTL
+625 ITDGFMRGNIHQLTL

-651 TSLNYTM
+651 TSLSYTM
-658 PQDSPWEIAIPADSA
+658 PQDSPWEIGIPADSA
-673 DREEVG
+673 DGEAVG

-711 IGSAL
+711 VGSAL
-716 DRVNNPDGIFGAG
+716 DRIKNIDGVFGG
-729 NIDQRYIALT
+729 ENIDQRYIALT

-762 YNNRLGSL
+762 YGNKLGLGSL
-770 ESTSDTVEE
+770 EPSSDTAEE

>member
-1 MPLIDLKTDLK
+1 MPLLDLKTDLK
-12 SLRFGNDRKG
+12 SLRFGKDRKG

-30 IKTEIPETPFEE
+30 IKTGIPETPFEE
-42 AIASPLG
+42 AITSPIG
-49 VKDFILRGGLNAVT
+49 VNDFLLRGGLNAVT

-70 RLGKMFLDTKS
+70 RLGKMFTSLRS

-106 LNEGIYT
+106 LNEGTYT
-113 PLSTLSQAG
+113 PLSTLAQAG

-128 HLNKQGVNPFEQT
+128 HLNKQGINPFALT
-141 GAYSNNPDL
+141 GAYSNNPNL
-150 YDVKMRRYRFEAQ
+150 YSVKVKSSQPTNE
-163 VSPDGILKNRLFAL
+163 NRLIGF
-177 YESKIQNNSI
+177 YDSKIEKKTSNS
-187 GFFGKVND
+187 N
-195 ISLLDGELISYGGGP
+195 LYSYIGGP

-215 IGKTTIRF
+215 IGKTNIRF
-223 AKGQRT
+223 ARGNRT
-229 GINNPNVAYGNRIS
+229 GINNPKLAGTS
-243 FIAPTLD
+243 QLTQQFIAPTVGQD
-250 GGTYDYSVF
+250 ASRYYDYSAF
-259 KRPSRP
+259 K
-265 ELEPNYFNLVFNKG
+265 NKTQGTNLLKQVETTGVTKQW
-279 ASKDFILR
+279 ALR
-287 KGESVPELY
+287 KEEDIKDY
-296 DGLLNEEG
+296 TNGLINEEG
-304 QLIRSGQDSTGDKNS
+304 QIIRGGQDATGEKNS
-319 LAVNRP
+319 LAVARP
-325 GYFYGT
+325 GYFYGE
-331 PGQTG
+331 PGKTG
-336 KEPFIPGNYLQSL
+336 KEPFTPGNYLQSL
-349 SLLTTGGVNSLN
+349 SLLSKGSTNSLN
-361 RNWNSVSKTFQDSFG
+361 RNWNSVSRTFQDSFG
-376 NKVKNEINEDGDK
+376 NKVNNEINEDGDK
-389 LYTPSVYKTDPE
+389 LYTPSVYKKDPE
-401 FGFQETDPKIAS
+401 FGFQETNPEIAS
-413 SQGSATLTQDQ
+413 SQGSAALTQDQ
-424 ILSQILS
+424 VLSQILS
-431 RNSGTTQVRDFR
+431 RNNGTTQIRDFR
-443 KQITAN
+443 KQITPN
-449 SIGTKAYNTA
+449 TIGTKAYNTA

-464 LTDAPD
+464 LTDAPKYSGKD
-470 YATKNYEQRVN
+470 AKNYEQRVN

-499 IDIAT
+499 IDLAT
-504 GKPYVVN
+504 EKPYVVN

-517 VYVADNVTS
+517 MYVADNVTD

-539 VINPDQPSQKTFVH
+539 VINPDQPTEKTFVH

-588 NREVSFSFTVVAQ
+588 SRDISFSFTVAAQ

-625 STDGFMRGNIHQLTL
+625 ITDGFMRGNIHQLTL

-658 PQDSPWEIAIPADSA
+658 PQDSPWEIGIPADSA
-673 DREEVG
+673 DGEDIG

-711 IGSAL
+711 VGSAL
-716 DRVNNPDGIFGAG
+716 DRIKNIDGVFGAG
-729 NIDQRYIALT
+729 NIDQKYIALT

-750 SKGTPNRTYIPE
+750 SKGTLNRTYIPE
-762 YNNRLGSL
+762 YGNRLGLGGL
-770 ESTSDTVEE
+770 EPSSDTAEE

>member
-1 MPLIDLKTDLK
+1 MPLLDLKTDLK
-12 SLRFGNDRKG
+12 SLRFGKDRKG

-30 IKTEIPETPFEE
+30 IKTGIPETPFEE
-42 AIASPLG
+42 AIASPIG
-49 VKDFILRGGLNAVT
+49 VNDFLLRGGLNAVT

-70 RLGKMFLDTKS
+70 RLGKMFLNPKN

-101 QTSGI
+101 QTSSF
-106 LNEGIYT
+106 LNEGTYT
-113 PLSTLSQAG
+113 PLSTLAQAG

-128 HLNKQGVNPFEQT
+128 HLNKQGINPFAET
-141 GAYSNNPDL
+141 GAYSNN
-150 YDVKMRRYRFEAQ
+150 
-163 VSPDGILKNRLFAL
+163 NRLYYNRVKILNNRLLDF
-177 YESKIQNNSI
+177 YDTKIQQRTDDPN
-187 GFFGKVND
+187 
-195 ISLLDGELISYGGGP
+195 LYSYIGGP

-215 IGKTTIRF
+215 IGNTNIRF
-223 AKGQRT
+223 ERNGRT
-229 GINNPNVAYGNRIS
+229 GINNPNVAYNKRIT
-243 FIAPTLD
+243 FIAPTVND
-250 GGTYDYSVF
+250 PGNRYYDYSAF
-259 KRPSRP
+259 QRKTIGT
-265 ELEPNYFNLVFNKG
+265 NYLNQVLTTGVTKQWV
-279 ASKDFILR
+279 LR
-287 KGESVPELY
+287 KGEATPELL
-296 DGLLNEEG
+296 DGLINEEG
-304 QLIRSGQDSTGDKNS
+304 QIIRGGQDATGEKNS
-319 LAVNRP
+319 LAVTRP
-325 GYFYGT
+325 GYFYGE
-331 PGQTG
+331 PGKTG
-336 KEPFIPGNYLQSL
+336 KEPFTPGNYLQSL
-349 SLLTTGGVNSLN
+349 SLLSKGSTNSLN
-361 RNWNSVSKTFQDSFG
+361 RNWNSVSRTFQDSFG
-376 NKVKNEINEDGDK
+376 NKVNNEINEDGDK

-401 FGFQETDPKIAS
+401 FGFQETNPEIAS

-424 ILSQILS
+424 ILSQILA
-431 RNSGTTQVRDFR
+431 RNGGTQVKDFR
-443 KQITAN
+443 RKITAN
-449 SIGTKAYNTA
+449 SIGTEAYKKA

-470 YATKNYEQRVN
+470 YTTRNYEQRVN

-499 IDIAT
+499 IDPAT
-504 GKPYVVN
+504 NKPYVVN

-517 VYVADNVTS
+517 MYVADNVTS

-539 VINPDQPSQKTFVH
+539 VINPDQPTEKTFVH

-588 NREVSFSFTVVAQ
+588 NRDISFSFTVAAQ

-625 STDGFMRGNIHQLTL
+625 ITDGFMRGNIHQLTL

-646 QPGVL
+646 QPGIL

-658 PQDSPWEIAIPADSA
+658 PQDSPWEIGIPADSA
-673 DREEVG
+673 DGEAVG

-711 IGSAL
+711 VGSAL
-716 DRVNNPDGIFGAG
+716 DRIKNIDGVFGAG

-762 YNNRLGSL
+762 YGNKLGLGSS
-770 ESTSDTVEE
+770 EPSSDTAEE

>member
-1 MPLIDLKTDLK
+1 MPLLDLKTDLK
-12 SLRFGNDRKG
+12 SLRFGKDRKG

-30 IKTEIPETPFEE
+30 IKTGIPETPFEE
-42 AIASPLG
+42 AITSPIG
-49 VKDFILRGGLNAVT
+49 VNDFLLRGGLNAVT

-70 RLGKMFLDTKS
+70 RLGKMFTSLRS

-106 LNEGIYT
+106 LNEGTYT
-113 PLSTLSQAG
+113 PLSTLAQAG

-128 HLNKQGVNPFEQT
+128 HLNKQGINPFALT
-141 GAYSNNPDL
+141 GAYSNNPNL
-150 YDVKMRRYRFEAQ
+150 YSVKVKSSQPTNE
-163 VSPDGILKNRLFAL
+163 NRLIGF
-177 YESKIQNNSI
+177 YDSKIEKKTSNS
-187 GFFGKVND
+187 N
-195 ISLLDGELISYGGGP
+195 LYSYIGGP

-215 IGKTTIRF
+215 IGKTNIRF
-223 AKGQRT
+223 ARGNRT
-229 GINNPNVAYGNRIS
+229 GINNPKLAGTS
-243 FIAPTLD
+243 QLTQQFIAPTVGQD
-250 GGTYDYSVF
+250 ASRYYDYSAF
-259 KRPSRP
+259 K
-265 ELEPNYFNLVFNKG
+265 NKTQGTNLLKQVETTGVTKQW
-279 ASKDFILR
+279 ALR
-287 KGESVPELY
+287 KEEDIKDY
-296 DGLLNEEG
+296 TNGLINEEG
-304 QLIRSGQDSTGDKNS
+304 QIIRGGQDATGEKNS
-319 LAVNRP
+319 LAVARP
-325 GYFYGT
+325 GYFYGE
-331 PGQTG
+331 PGKTG
-336 KEPFIPGNYLQSL
+336 KEPFTPGNYLQSL
-349 SLLTTGGVNSLN
+349 SLLSKGSTNSLN
-361 RNWNSVSKTFQDSFG
+361 RNWNSVSRTFQDSFG
-376 NKVKNEINEDGDK
+376 NKVNNEINEDGDK
-389 LYTPSVYKTDPE
+389 LYTPSVYKKDPE
-401 FGFQETDPKIAS
+401 FGFQETNPEIAS
-413 SQGSATLTQDQ
+413 SQGSAALTQDQ
-424 ILSQILS
+424 VLSQILS
-431 RNSGTTQVRDFR
+431 RNNGTTQIRDFR
-443 KQITAN
+443 KQITPN
-449 SIGTKAYNTA
+449 TIGTKAYNTA

-470 YATKNYEQRVN
+470 YTTKNYEQRVN

-499 IDIAT
+499 LRKDGT
-504 GKPYVVN
+504 VNVVN

-517 VYVADNVTS
+517 MYVADSVTD

-539 VINPDQPSQKTFVH
+539 VINPDQPTEKTFVH

-588 NREVSFSFTVVAQ
+588 SRDISFSFTVAAQ

-625 STDGFMRGNIHQLTL
+625 ITDGFMRGNIHQLTL

-658 PQDSPWEIAIPADSA
+658 PQDSPWEIGIPADSA
-673 DREEVG
+673 DGEDIG

-711 IGSAL
+711 VGSAL
-716 DRVNNPDGIFGAG
+716 DRIKNIDGVFGAG
-729 NIDQRYIALT
+729 NIDQKYIALT

-750 SKGTPNRTYIPE
+750 SKGTLNRTYIPE
-762 YNNRLGSL
+762 YGNRLGLGGL
-770 ESTSDTVEE
+770 EPSSDTAEE

>member
-1 MPLIDLKTDLK
+1 MPLLDLKTDLK
-12 SLRFGNDRKG
+12 SLRFGKDRKG

-30 IKTEIPETPFEE
+30 IKTGIPETPFEE
-42 AIASPLG
+42 ALASPIG
-49 VKDFILRGGLNAVT
+49 VKDFLLRGGLNAVT

-70 RLGKMFLDTKS
+70 RLGKMFLNPKN

-113 PLSTLSQAG
+113 PLSTLAQAG

-128 HLNKQGVNPFEQT
+128 HLNKQGINPFAQT
-141 GAYSNNPDL
+141 GAYSNNPNL
-150 YDVKMRRYRFEAQ
+150 YSVKVKPNQPKEQ
-163 VSPDGILKNRLFAL
+163 NRLVAIHDLVTNKRSVSNWNF
-177 YESKIQNNSI
+177 S
-187 GFFGKVND
+187 GVD
-195 ISLLDGELISYGGGP
+195 INVGPNILSYSGGP
-210 GSDLG
+210 GSNLG
-215 IGKTTIRF
+215 IGRTNIRF
-223 AKGQRT
+223 ASPEQRT
-229 GINNPNVAYGNRIS
+229 GLENPNLAGS
-243 FIAPTLD
+243 PSQTQQFIAPTLD
-250 GGTYDYSVF
+250 GGSYDFSVF

-265 ELEPNYFNLVFNKG
+265 ELEPNYLNLKINRGVSNSYIKREGKTDSNLFGDSIN
-279 ASKDFILR
+279 D
-287 KGESVPELY
+287 
-296 DGLLNEEG
+296 DG
-304 QLIRSGQDSTGDKNS
+304 QLIRSGQDATGDLNS
-319 LAVNRP
+319 LATTRP

-336 KEPFIPGNYLQSL
+336 KAPFSPGNYLQSL
-349 SLLTTGGVNSLN
+349 SLKTKGGTNSLN
-361 RNWNSVSKTFQDSFG
+361 RNWNTVSRKFESDFGYRINNEIDSDG
-376 NKVKNEINEDGDK
+376 VKN
-389 LYTPSVYKTDPE
+389 YYPSVYKPGEGNSIKENDL
-401 FGFQETDPKIAS
+401 S
-413 SQGSATLTQDQ
+413 STFTQGSATLTQDQ

-431 RNSGTTQVRDFR
+431 RNSGIQVRDFR
-443 KQITAN
+443 KEITPD
-449 SIGTKAYNTA
+449 SIGTEAYKKARN
-459 RENGT
+459 NGT

-470 YATKNYEQRVN
+470 YSGPNAKNYETRVN

-486 KKGLIRTN
+486 KKDLIRTN

-499 IDIAT
+499 IDPAT
-504 GKPYVVN
+504 NKPYVVN
-511 EINAMY
+511 KINAMY
-517 VYVADNVTS
+517 MYVANSVTDS
-526 SKKKNDFVKLRFA
+526 TEKNDFVKLRFA

-588 NREVSFSFTVVAQ
+588 SREVGFSFTVAAQ

-625 STDGFMRGNIHQLTL
+625 ITDGFMRGNIHQLTL

-658 PQDSPWEIAIPADSA
+658 PQNSPWEIGIPADSRDGEA
-673 DREEVG
+673 VG

-711 IGSAL
+711 VGSSL
-716 DRVNNPDGIFGAG
+716 DRPKNIDGVFGKG

-750 SKGTPNRTYIPE
+750 SKGTQNRTYIPE
-762 YNNRLGSL
+762 YGNRLSL
-770 ESTSDTVEE
+770 GGLEPSSDTAEE

>member
-1 MPLIDLKTDLK
+1 MPLLDLKTDLK
-12 SLRFGNDRKG
+12 SLRFGKDRKG

-30 IKTEIPETPFEE
+30 IKTGIPETPFEE
-42 AIASPLG
+42 AITSPIG
-49 VKDFILRGGLNAVT
+49 VNDFLLRGGLNAVT

-70 RLGKMFLDTKS
+70 RLGKMFTSLRS

-101 QTSGI
+101 QTSSF
-106 LNEGIYT
+106 LNEGTYT
-113 PLSTLSQAG
+113 PLSTLAQAG

-128 HLNKQGVNPFEQT
+128 HLNKQGINPFAET
-141 GAYSNNPDL
+141 GAYSNN
-150 YDVKMRRYRFEAQ
+150 
-163 VSPDGILKNRLFAL
+163 NRLYYNRVKILNNRLLDF
-177 YESKIQNNSI
+177 YDTKIQQRTDDPN
-187 GFFGKVND
+187 
-195 ISLLDGELISYGGGP
+195 LYSYIGGP

-215 IGKTTIRF
+215 IGNTNIRF
-223 AKGQRT
+223 ERNGRT
-229 GINNPNVAYGNRIS
+229 GINNPNVAYNKRIT
-243 FIAPTLD
+243 FIAPTVND
-250 GGTYDYSVF
+250 PGNRYYDYSAF
-259 KRPSRP
+259 QRKTIGT
-265 ELEPNYFNLVFNKG
+265 NYLNQVLTTGVTKQWV
-279 ASKDFILR
+279 LR
-287 KGESVPELY
+287 KGEATPELL
-296 DGLLNEEG
+296 DGLINEEG
-304 QLIRSGQDSTGDKNS
+304 QIIRNGQDATGEKNS
-319 LAVNRP
+319 LAVTRP
-325 GYFYGT
+325 GYFYGE
-331 PGQTG
+331 PGKTG
-336 KEPFIPGNYLQSL
+336 KEPFTPGNYLQSL
-349 SLLTTGGVNSLN
+349 SLLTKGGLNTLN
-361 RNWNSVSKTFQDSFG
+361 RNWNSVSRTFQDSFG
-376 NKVKNEINEDGDK
+376 SKVSNEINEDGDK
-389 LYTPSVYKTDPE
+389 LYTPSVYKIDPE
-401 FGFQETDPKIAS
+401 FGFQETNPEVAS
-413 SQGSATLTQDQ
+413 SQGSAALTQDQ

-431 RNSGTTQVRDFR
+431 RNNGTTQIRDFR
-443 KQITAN
+443 KQITPN
-449 SIGTKAYNTA
+449 TIGTKAYNTA

-470 YATKNYEQRVN
+470 YTTRNYEQRVN

-494 YSKGA
+494 YTKGA
-499 IDIAT
+499 IGLN
-504 GKPYVVN
+504 GKVNVVN

-517 VYVADNVTS
+517 MYVADSVTDN
-526 SKKKNDFVKLRFA
+526 KKKNDFVKLRFA

-588 NREVSFSFTVVAQ
+588 NREVGFSFTVAAQ

-625 STDGFMRGNIHQLTL
+625 ITDGFMRGNIHQLTL

-658 PQDSPWEIAIPADSA
+658 PQDSPWEISIPADSA
-673 DREEVG
+673 DGEAIG

-711 IGSAL
+711 VGSAL
-716 DRVNNPDGIFGAG
+716 DRTKNIDGIFGAK

-762 YNNRLGSL
+762 YGNRLGLGSS
-770 ESTSDTVEE
+770 EPSSDTAEE

>member
-1 MPLIDLKTDLK
+1 MPLLDLKTDLK
-12 SLRFGNDRKG
+12 SLRFGKDRKG

-30 IKTEIPETPFEE
+30 IKTGIPETPFEE
-42 AIASPLG
+42 AITSPIG
-49 VKDFILRGGLNAVT
+49 VNDFLLRGGLNAVT

-70 RLGKMFLDTKS
+70 RLGKMFLNPKN

-106 LNEGIYT
+106 LNEGTYT
-113 PLSTLSQAG
+113 PLSTLAQAG

-128 HLNKQGVNPFEQT
+128 HLNKQGKDPFAKT
-141 GAYSNNPDL
+141 GAYANNNNL
-150 YDVKMRRYRFEAQ
+150 YSTRIKNYNQEWLL
-163 VSPDGILKNRLFAL
+163 SPDGSLKNRLFAL
-177 YESKIQNNSI
+177 YESKIQNNEI
-187 GFFGKVND
+187 GGFAKTSN
-195 ISLLDGELISYGGGP
+195 ISGLPTEILLYTGGP

-215 IGKTTIRF
+215 IGNTNIRF
-223 AKGQRT
+223 ERNGRT
-229 GINNPNVAYGNRIS
+229 GINNPNVAYNKRIT
-243 FIAPTLD
+243 FIAPTVND
-250 GGTYDYSVF
+250 PGNRYYDYSAF
-259 KRPSRP
+259 QRKTIGT
-265 ELEPNYFNLVFNKG
+265 NYLNQVLTTGVTKQWV
-279 ASKDFILR
+279 LR
-287 KGESVPELY
+287 KGEATPELL
-296 DGLLNEEG
+296 DGLINEEG
-304 QLIRSGQDSTGDKNS
+304 QIIRNGQDATGEKNS
-319 LAVNRP
+319 LAVTRP
-325 GYFYGT
+325 GYFYGE
-331 PGQTG
+331 PGKTG
-336 KEPFIPGNYLQSL
+336 KEPFTPGNYLQSL
-349 SLLTTGGVNSLN
+349 SLLTKGGLNTLN
-361 RNWNSVSKTFQDSFG
+361 RNWNSVSRTFQDSFG
-376 NKVKNEINEDGDK
+376 NKVNNKINEDGDK
-389 LYTPSVYKTDPE
+389 LYTPSVYKIDPE
-401 FGFQETDPKIAS
+401 FGFQETNPEVAS
-413 SQGSATLTQDQ
+413 SQGSAALTQDQ

-431 RNSGTTQVRDFR
+431 RNNGTTQIRDFR
-443 KQITAN
+443 KQITPN
-449 SIGTKAYNTA
+449 TIGTKAYNTA

-470 YATKNYEQRVN
+470 YTTRNYEQTVN

-499 IDIAT
+499 IDLAT

-517 VYVADNVTS
+517 MYVADSVTDS
-526 SKKKNDFVKLRFA
+526 EKKNDFVKLRFA

-588 NREVSFSFTVVAQ
+588 SREVSFSFTVAAQ

-625 STDGFMRGNIHQLTL
+625 ITDGFMRGNIHQLTL

-658 PQDSPWEIAIPADSA
+658 PQDSPWEIGIPADSA
-673 DREEVG
+673 DGEAIG

-711 IGSAL
+711 VGSSL
-716 DRVNNPDGIFGAG
+716 SKFNNFDGIFGAE

-750 SKGTPNRTYIPE
+750 SKGTLNRTDIPE
-762 YNNRLGSL
+762 YSNKLGLGS
-770 ESTSDTVEE
+770 

>member
-1 MPLIDLKTDLK
+1 MPLLDLKTDLK
-12 SLRFGNDRKG
+12 SLRFGKDRKG

-30 IKTEIPETPFEE
+30 IKTGIPETPFEE
-42 AIASPLG
+42 AITSPIG
-49 VKDFILRGGLNAVT
+49 VNDFLLRGGLNAVT

-70 RLGKMFLDTKS
+70 RLGKMFTSLRS
-81 PSGLLFTAKQNLL
+81 PSGLLFTAKQKLL

-101 QTSGI
+101 QTSSF
-106 LNEGIYT
+106 LNEGTYT
-113 PLSTLSQAG
+113 PLSTLAQAG

-128 HLNKQGVNPFEQT
+128 HLNKQGINPFAET
-141 GAYSNNPDL
+141 GAYSNN
-150 YDVKMRRYRFEAQ
+150 
-163 VSPDGILKNRLFAL
+163 NRLYYNRVKILNNRLLDF
-177 YESKIQNNSI
+177 YDTKIQQRTDDPN
-187 GFFGKVND
+187 
-195 ISLLDGELISYGGGP
+195 LYSYPGGP

-215 IGKTTIRF
+215 IGNTNIRF
-223 AKGQRT
+223 ERNGRT
-229 GINNPNVAYGNRIS
+229 GINNPNVAYNKRIT
-243 FIAPTLD
+243 FIAPTVND
-250 GGTYDYSVF
+250 PGNRYYDYSAF
-259 KRPSRP
+259 QRKTIGT
-265 ELEPNYFNLVFNKG
+265 NYLNQVLTTGVTKQWV
-279 ASKDFILR
+279 LR
-287 KGESVPELY
+287 KGEATPELL
-296 DGLLNEEG
+296 DGLINEEG
-304 QLIRSGQDSTGDKNS
+304 QIIRGGQDATGEKNS
-319 LAVNRP
+319 LAVSKP
-325 GYFYGT
+325 GYFYGE
-331 PGQTG
+331 PGKTG
-336 KEPFIPGNYLQSL
+336 KEPFTPGNYLQSL
-349 SLLTTGGVNSLN
+349 SLLTKGGLNTLN
-361 RNWNSVSKTFQDSFG
+361 RNWNSVSRTFQDSFG
-376 NKVKNEINEDGDK
+376 NKVNNEINEDGDK
-389 LYTPSVYKTDPE
+389 LYTPSVYKTDPK
-401 FGFQETDPKIAS
+401 FGFQETNPEVAS
-413 SQGSATLTQDQ
+413 SQGSAALTQDQ
-424 ILSQILS
+424 ILRQILA
-431 RNSGTTQVRDFR
+431 RNNGTTQIRDFR
-443 KQITAN
+443 KQITPN
-449 SIGTKAYNTA
+449 TIGTKAYNTA

-464 LTDAPD
+464 LTDAPSYSGPD
-470 YATKNYEQRVN
+470 ARNYEQRVN

-499 IDIAT
+499 IDLAT
-504 GKPYVVN
+504 EKPYVVN

-517 VYVADNVTS
+517 MYVANNVTN

-588 NREVSFSFTVVAQ
+588 SREVSFSFTVAAQ

-625 STDGFMRGNIHQLTL
+625 ITDGFMRGNIHQLTL

-658 PQDSPWEIAIPADSA
+658 PQDSPWEIGIPADSA
-673 DREEVG
+673 DGEAVG

-711 IGSAL
+711 VGSAL
-716 DRVNNPDGIFGAG
+716 SRIKNWDGIFGAE

-750 SKGTPNRTYIPE
+750 SKGTLNRTDIPE
-762 YNNRLGSL
+762 YINQLSIIYK
-770 ESTSDTVEE
+770 SSDTAEE

>member
-1 MPLIDLKTDLK
+1 MPLLDLKTDLK
-12 SLRFGNDRKG
+12 SLRFGKDRKG

-30 IKTEIPETPFEE
+30 IKTGIPETPFEE
-42 AIASPLG
+42 AITSPIG
-49 VKDFILRGGLNAVT
+49 VNDFLLRGGLNAVT

-70 RLGKMFLDTKS
+70 RLGKMFLNPKN
-81 PSGLLFTAKQNLL
+81 PSGLLFAAKQNLL

-106 LNEGIYT
+106 LNEGTYT
-113 PLSTLSQAG
+113 PLSTLAQAG

-128 HLNKQGVNPFEQT
+128 HLNKQGINPFELT
-141 GAYSNNPDL
+141 GAYSNNNSL
-150 YDVKMRRYRFEAQ
+150 YGVRVKPTQ
-163 VSPDGILKNRLFAL
+163 LPGNNRLVRL
-177 YESKIQNNSI
+177 KTLVDEGKSRT
-187 GFFGKVND
+187 FG
-195 ISLLDGELISYGGGP
+195 DGEIFNEGEGIGGNVLSYGGGP

-215 IGKTTIRF
+215 IGRTNIRYSD
-223 AKGQRT
+223 QRT
-229 GINNPNVAYGNRIS
+229 GNQNA
-243 FIAPTLD
+243 
-250 GGTYDYSVF
+250 
-259 KRPSRP
+259 
-265 ELEPNYFNLVFNKG
+265 LVSSN
-279 ASKDFILR
+279 
-287 KGESVPELY
+287 
-296 DGLLNEEG
+296 
-304 QLIRSGQDSTGDKNS
+304 
-319 LAVNRP
+319 P
-325 GYFYGT
+325 GYFYGE
-331 PGQTG
+331 PGRTG
-336 KEPFIPGNYLQSL
+336 QEPFIPGNYLQSL
-349 SLLTTGGVNSLN
+349 SLLTNGDRNTLN
-361 RNWNSVSKTFQDSFG
+361 RAWNSVSKEFFTYTDKIVENF
-376 NKVKNEINEDGDK
+376 INTNGK
-389 LYTPSVYKTDPE
+389 QTNNPSVSKGGDFTD
-401 FGFQETDPKIAS
+401 TDTTVTTREGAAS
-413 SQGSATLTQDQ
+413 LTQEQ
-424 ILSQILS
+424 ILSQILA
-431 RNSGTTQVRDFR
+431 RNNGTTQIRDFR
-443 KQITAN
+443 KQITPN
-449 SIGTKAYNTA
+449 TIGTKAYNTA
-459 RENGT
+459 RKNGT

-470 YATKNYEQRVN
+470 YTTRNYEQRVN

-499 IDIAT
+499 IDLAT

-517 VYVADNVTS
+517 MYVADNVTD

-588 NREVSFSFTVVAQ
+588 SREISFSFTVAAQ

-625 STDGFMRGNIHQLTL
+625 ITDGFMRGNIHQLTL

-658 PQDSPWEIAIPADSA
+658 PQDSPWEIGIPADSA
-673 DREEVG
+673 DGEAVG

-711 IGSAL
+711 VGSAL
-716 DRVNNPDGIFGAG
+716 DRIKNIDGVFGAG

-750 SKGTPNRTYIPE
+750 SKGTPNRTDIPE
-762 YNNRLGSL
+762 YGNKLGLGSS
-770 ESTSDTVEE
+770 EPSSDTAEE

>member
-1 MPLIDLKTDLK
+1 MPLLDLKTDLK
-12 SLRFGNDRKG
+12 SLRFGKDRKG

-30 IKTEIPETPFEE
+30 IKTGIPETPFEE
-42 AIASPLG
+42 AITSPIG
-49 VKDFILRGGLNAVT
+49 VNDFLLRGGLNAVT

-70 RLGKMFLDTKS
+70 RLGKMFTSLRS

-101 QTSGI
+101 QTSSF
-106 LNEGIYT
+106 LNEGTYT
-113 PLSTLSQAG
+113 PLSTLAQAG

-128 HLNKQGVNPFEQT
+128 HLNKQGLNPFAET
-141 GAYSNNPDL
+141 GAYSNNINL
-150 YDVKMRRYRFEAQ
+150 YSNRVK
-163 VSPDGILKNRLFAL
+163 ILGNRLLGF
-177 YESKIQNNSI
+177 YNTKIQKRTDDPN
-187 GFFGKVND
+187 
-195 ISLLDGELISYGGGP
+195 LYSYTGGP

-215 IGKTTIRF
+215 IGNTNIRF
-223 AKGQRT
+223 ERNGRT
-229 GINNPNVAYGNRIS
+229 GINNPGIAYNKRIT
-243 FIAPTLD
+243 FIAPTVND
-250 GGTYDYSVF
+250 PGNRYYDYSAF
-259 KRPSRP
+259 QRKTRGT
-265 ELEPNYFNLVFNKG
+265 NYLNQVLTTGVTKQWV
-279 ASKDFILR
+279 LR
-287 KGESVPELY
+287 KGEATPELL
-296 DGLLNEEG
+296 DGLINEEG
-304 QLIRSGQDSTGDKNS
+304 QIVRSGQDATGEKNS
-319 LAVNRP
+319 LAVTRP
-325 GYFYGT
+325 GYFYGE
-331 PGQTG
+331 PGKTG
-336 KEPFIPGNYLQSL
+336 KEPFTPGNYLQSL
-349 SLLTTGGVNSLN
+349 SLLTKGGTNSLN
-361 RNWNSVSKTFQDSFG
+361 RNWNSVSRTFQDSFG
-376 NKVKNEINEDGDK
+376 NKVNNEINEDGDK

-413 SQGSATLTQDQ
+413 SQGSAALTQDQ
-424 ILSQILS
+424 ILSQILA
-431 RNSGTTQVRDFR
+431 RQGGTQVQDFR
-443 KQITAN
+443 REITAD

-470 YATKNYEQRVN
+470 YTTRNYEQRVN

-499 IDIAT
+499 IDFDT
-504 GKPYVVN
+504 NKPYVVN

-517 VYVADNVTS
+517 MYVADSVTD

-588 NREVSFSFTVVAQ
+588 SREVSFSFTVAAQ

-625 STDGFMRGNIHQLTL
+625 ITDGFMRGNIHQLTL

-646 QPGVL
+646 QPGIL
-651 TSLNYTM
+651 TSVNYTM
-658 PQDSPWEIAIPADSA
+658 PQDSPWEIGIPADSA
-673 DREEVG
+673 DGEAVG

-711 IGSAL
+711 VGSAL
-716 DRVNNPDGIFGAG
+716 DRIKNIDGVFGAG

-750 SKGTPNRTYIPE
+750 SKGTPNRTYISE
-762 YNNRLGSL
+762 YGNKLGLGGL
-770 ESTSDTVEE
+770 EPTSDTADE

>member
-1 MPLIDLKTDLK
+1 MPLLDLKTDLK
-12 SLRFGNDRKG
+12 SLRFGKDRKG

-30 IKTEIPETPFEE
+30 IKTGIPETPFEE
-42 AIASPLG
+42 AITSPIG
-49 VKDFILRGGLNAVT
+49 VNDFLLRGGLNAVT

-70 RLGKMFLDTKS
+70 RLGKMFTSLRS
-81 PSGLLFTAKQNLL
+81 PSGLLFTAKQKLL

-101 QTSGI
+101 QTSSF
-106 LNEGIYT
+106 LNEGTYT
-113 PLSTLSQAG
+113 PLSTLAQAG

-128 HLNKQGVNPFEQT
+128 HLNKQGINPFAET
-141 GAYSNNPDL
+141 GAYSNN
-150 YDVKMRRYRFEAQ
+150 
-163 VSPDGILKNRLFAL
+163 NRLYYNRVKILNNRLLDF
-177 YESKIQNNSI
+177 YDTKIQQRTDDPN
-187 GFFGKVND
+187 
-195 ISLLDGELISYGGGP
+195 LYSYTGGP

-215 IGKTTIRF
+215 IGNTNIRF
-223 AKGQRT
+223 ERNGRT
-229 GINNPNVAYGNRIS
+229 GINNPNVAYNKRIT
-243 FIAPTLD
+243 FIAPTVND
-250 GGTYDYSVF
+250 PGNRYYDYSAF
-259 KRPSRP
+259 QRKTIGT
-265 ELEPNYFNLVFNKG
+265 NYLNQVLTTGVTKQWV
-279 ASKDFILR
+279 LR
-287 KGESVPELY
+287 KGEATPELL
-296 DGLLNEEG
+296 DGLINEEG
-304 QLIRSGQDSTGDKNS
+304 QIIRGGQDATGEKNS
-319 LAVNRP
+319 LAVTND
-325 GYFYGT
+325 GYFYGE
-331 PGQTG
+331 PGKTG
-336 KEPFIPGNYLQSL
+336 QSPFTPGNYLQSL
-349 SLLTTGGVNSLN
+349 SLLSKGGTNSLN
-361 RNWNSVSKTFQDSFG
+361 RNWNSVSRTFQDSFG
-376 NKVKNEINEDGDK
+376 SKVNNEINEDGDK
-389 LYTPSVYKTDPE
+389 LYTPSVYKIDPE
-401 FGFQETDPKIAS
+401 FGFQETNPEVAS
-413 SQGSATLTQDQ
+413 SQGSAALTQDQ

-431 RNSGTTQVRDFR
+431 RNNGTTQIRDFR
-443 KQITAN
+443 KKITPN
-449 SIGTKAYNTA
+449 TIGTKAYNTA

-464 LTDAPD
+464 LTDAPSYSGPD
-470 YATKNYEQRVN
+470 AKNYEQRVN

-499 IDIAT
+499 IDLAT

-517 VYVADNVTS
+517 MYVADNVTD

-588 NREVSFSFTVVAQ
+588 NREVSFSFTVAAQ

-625 STDGFMRGNIHQLTL
+625 ITDGFMRGNIHQLTL

-658 PQDSPWEIAIPADSA
+658 PQDSPWEIGIPADSA
-673 DREEVG
+673 DGEAIG

-711 IGSAL
+711 VGSSL
-716 DRVNNPDGIFGAG
+716 DKFNNLDGIFGAE

-750 SKGTPNRTYIPE
+750 SKGTLNRTYIPE
-762 YNNRLGSL
+762 YSNKLGLGSS
-770 ESTSDTVEE
+770 EPSSNTAEE

>member
-1 MPLIDLKTDLK
+1 MPLLDLKTDLK
-12 SLRFGNDRKG
+12 SLRFGKDRKG

-30 IKTEIPETPFEE
+30 IKTGIPETPFEE
-42 AIASPLG
+42 AITSPIG
-49 VKDFILRGGLNAVT
+49 VNDFLLRGGLNAVT

-70 RLGKMFLDTKS
+70 RLGKMFTSLRS

-106 LNEGIYT
+106 LNEGTYT
-113 PLSTLSQAG
+113 PLSTLAQAG

-128 HLNKQGVNPFEQT
+128 HLNKQGINPFALT
-141 GAYSNNPDL
+141 GAYSNNPNL
-150 YDVKMRRYRFEAQ
+150 YSVKVKSSQPTNE
-163 VSPDGILKNRLFAL
+163 NRLIGF
-177 YESKIQNNSI
+177 YDSKIEKKTSNS
-187 GFFGKVND
+187 N
-195 ISLLDGELISYGGGP
+195 LYSYIGGP

-215 IGKTTIRF
+215 IGKTNIRF
-223 AKGQRT
+223 ARGNRT
-229 GINNPNVAYGNRIS
+229 GINNPKLAGTS
-243 FIAPTLD
+243 QLTQQFIAPTVGQD
-250 GGTYDYSVF
+250 ASRYYDYSAF
-259 KRPSRP
+259 K
-265 ELEPNYFNLVFNKG
+265 NKTQGTNLLKQVETTGVTKQW
-279 ASKDFILR
+279 ALR
-287 KGESVPELY
+287 KEEDIKDY
-296 DGLLNEEG
+296 TNGLINEEG
-304 QLIRSGQDSTGDKNS
+304 QIIRGGQDATGEKNS
-319 LAVNRP
+319 LAVARP
-325 GYFYGT
+325 GYFYGE
-331 PGQTG
+331 PGKTG
-336 KEPFIPGNYLQSL
+336 KEPFTPGNYLQSL
-349 SLLTTGGVNSLN
+349 SLLSKGSTNSLN
-361 RNWNSVSKTFQDSFG
+361 RNWNSVSRTFQDSFG
-376 NKVKNEINEDGDK
+376 NKVNNEINEDGDK
-389 LYTPSVYKTDPE
+389 LYTPSVYKKDPE
-401 FGFQETDPKIAS
+401 FGFQETNPEIAS
-413 SQGSATLTQDQ
+413 SQGSAALTQDQ
-424 ILSQILS
+424 VLSQILS
-431 RNSGTTQVRDFR
+431 RNNGTTQIRDFR
-443 KQITAN
+443 KQITPN
-449 SIGTKAYNTA
+449 TIGTKAYNTA

-470 YATKNYEQRVN
+470 YTTKNYEQRVN

-486 KKGLIRTN
+486 KRGLIRTN

-499 IDIAT
+499 LRKDGT
-504 GKPYVVN
+504 VNVVN

-517 VYVADNVTS
+517 MYVADSVTD

-539 VINPDQPSQKTFVH
+539 VINPDQPTEKTFVH

-588 NREVSFSFTVVAQ
+588 SRDISFSFTVAAQ

-625 STDGFMRGNIHQLTL
+625 ITDGFMRGNIHQLTL

-658 PQDSPWEIAIPADSA
+658 PQDSPWEIGIPADSA
-673 DREEVG
+673 DGEDIG

-711 IGSAL
+711 VGSAL
-716 DRVNNPDGIFGAG
+716 DRIKNIDGVFGAG
-729 NIDQRYIALT
+729 NIDQKYIALT

-750 SKGTPNRTYIPE
+750 SKGTLNRTYIPE
-762 YNNRLGSL
+762 YGNRLGLGGL
-770 ESTSDTVEE
+770 EPSSDTAEE

>member
-1 MPLIDLKTDLK
+1 MPLLDLKTDLK
-12 SLRFGNDRKG
+12 SLRFGKDRKG

-30 IKTEIPETPFEE
+30 IKTGIPETPFEE
-42 AIASPLG
+42 AITSPIG
-49 VKDFILRGGLNAVT
+49 VNDFLLRGGLNAVT

-70 RLGKMFLDTKS
+70 RLGKMFLNPKN
-81 PSGLLFTAKQNLL
+81 PSGLLFAAKQNLL

-106 LNEGIYT
+106 LNEGTYT
-113 PLSTLSQAG
+113 PLSTLAQAG

-128 HLNKQGVNPFEQT
+128 HLNKQGIDPFAKT
-141 GAYSNNPDL
+141 GAYSNNNSL
-150 YDVKMRRYRFEAQ
+150 YGVRVKPTQLPGNNRL
-163 VSPDGILKNRLFAL
+163 VILKTLVD
-177 YESKIQNNSI
+177 E
-187 GFFGKVND
+187 GK
-195 ISLLDGELISYGGGP
+195 SRTYGDGEIFNEGGAIGVNVLSYGGGP
-210 GSDLG
+210 GSNLG
-215 IGKTTIRF
+215 IGRTKIRYSD
-223 AKGQRT
+223 QRT
-229 GINNPNVAYGNRIS
+229 GNQNA
-243 FIAPTLD
+243 L
-250 GGTYDYSVF
+250 
-259 KRPSRP
+259 
-265 ELEPNYFNLVFNKG
+265 
-279 ASKDFILR
+279 ASSK
-287 KGESVPELY
+287 
-296 DGLLNEEG
+296 
-304 QLIRSGQDSTGDKNS
+304 
-319 LAVNRP
+319 P
-325 GYFYGT
+325 GYFYGE
-331 PGQTG
+331 PGKTG
-336 KEPFIPGNYLQSL
+336 QEPFTPGNYLQSL
-349 SLLTTGGVNSLN
+349 SKSSKGGLNTLN
-361 RNWNSVSKTFQDSFG
+361 RNWNSVSRTFEDSFG
-376 NKVKNEINEDGDK
+376 NKVNNKINENGKK
-389 LYTPSVYKTDPE
+389 LYTPSVYTTGSEFVSQKTNPE
-401 FGFQETDPKIAS
+401 IAS

-431 RNSGTTQVRDFR
+431 RNNGTTQIRDFR
-443 KQITAN
+443 KQITPN
-449 SIGTKAYNTA
+449 TIGTKAYNTA

-464 LTDAPD
+464 LTDAPSYSGPD
-470 YATKNYEQRVN
+470 AKNYEQRVN

-517 VYVADNVTS
+517 MYVADNVTD

-588 NREVSFSFTVVAQ
+588 SREISFSFTVAAQ

-625 STDGFMRGNIHQLTL
+625 ITDGFMRGNIHQLTL

-658 PQDSPWEIAIPADSA
+658 PQDSPWEIGIPADSA
-673 DREEVG
+673 DGEAVG

-711 IGSAL
+711 VGSAL
-716 DRVNNPDGIFGAG
+716 DRIKNIDGVFGAG

-750 SKGTPNRTYIPE
+750 SKGTPNRTDIPE
-762 YNNRLGSL
+762 YGNKLGLGSS
-770 ESTSDTVEE
+770 EPSSDTAEE

>member
-12 SLRFGNDRKG
+12 SLKFGRDRKG
-22 GGNSGQPY
+22 GGNSLQPY
-30 IKTEIPETPFEE
+30 IQNKIPETPFEE
-42 AIASPLG
+42 AITSPLG
-49 VKDFILRGGLNAVT
+49 VKDFLLRGGLNAVT

-70 RLGKMFLDTKS
+70 RLGKMFLNPYN

-106 LNEGIYT
+106 LNEGTYT

-128 HLNKQGVNPFEQT
+128 HLNKQGINPFAET
-141 GAYSNNPDL
+141 GAYSNNNSL
-150 YDVKMRRYRFEAQ
+150 YGVRVKPTQ
-163 VSPDGILKNRLFAL
+163 LPTNNRLVRL
-177 YESKIQNNSI
+177 KTLVDEGNSRTYSDGDI
-187 GFFGKVND
+187 LNEGGSTGVN
-195 ISLLDGELISYGGGP
+195 ILSYVGGP

-215 IGKTTIRF
+215 IGRTNIRY
-223 AKGQRT
+223 ADQRT
-229 GINNPNVAYGNRIS
+229 GAQNAEV
-243 FIAPTLD
+243 
-250 GGTYDYSVF
+250 
-259 KRPSRP
+259 SR
-265 ELEPNYFNLVFNKG
+265 N
-279 ASKDFILR
+279 
-287 KGESVPELY
+287 
-296 DGLLNEEG
+296 
-304 QLIRSGQDSTGDKNS
+304 
-319 LAVNRP
+319 P

-336 KEPFIPGNYLQSL
+336 KAPFSPGNYLQSL
-349 SLLTTGGVNSLN
+349 SLLTTGGRNTLN
-361 RNWNSVSKTFQDSFG
+361 RTWNSVSKEFFTWTD
-376 NKVKNEINEDGDK
+376 EIPENFINQEGQQ
-389 LYTPSVYKTDPE
+389 TNNPSVTKGGDFTD
-401 FGFQETDPKIAS
+401 TDTLVTTRN
-413 SQGSATLTQDQ
+413 GSATLTQEQ

-431 RNSGTTQVRDFR
+431 RNSGTQVRDFR
-443 KQITAN
+443 KEITPD
-449 SIGTKAYNTA
+449 SIGTDAYKIAKA
-459 RENGT
+459 NGT
-464 LTDAPD
+464 LADAPD
-470 YATKNYEQRVN
+470 YSTRNYEQRVN

-486 KKGLIRTN
+486 RKGLIRTN

-499 IDIAT
+499 IDPAT
-504 GKPYVVN
+504 NKPYVVN

-517 VYVADNVTS
+517 MYVADSVTD

-553 FPAFFDGAITDNMSA
+553 FPAFFDGSITDNMSA
-568 GWDSFKYLGRAEE
+568 GWDSFRYLGRAEE

-588 NREVSFSFTVVAQ
+588 SREISFSFTVAAQ
-601 SKPELSLMYQ
+601 SKPELSIMYQ

-625 STDGFMRGNIHQLTL
+625 ITDGFMRGNIHQLTL

-658 PQDSPWEIAIPADSA
+658 PQDSPWEIGIPADSRDGEA
-673 DREEVG
+673 VG

-692 HMIQVQVS
+692 HMIQVQVG

-711 IGSAL
+711 VGSSL
-716 DRVNNPDGIFGAG
+716 DRFDNLDGIFGEG
-729 NIDQRYIALT
+729 NIRQRYIALT

-762 YNNRLGSL
+762 YGNRLGLGSL
-770 ESTSDTVEE
+770 EPSSDTAEE

>member
-1 MPLIDLKTDLK
+1 MPLLDLKTDLK
-12 SLRFGNDRKG
+12 SLRFGKDRKG

-30 IKTEIPETPFEE
+30 IKTGIPETPFEE
-42 AIASPLG
+42 AIASPIG
-49 VKDFILRGGLNAVT
+49 VNDFLLRGGLNAVT

-70 RLGKMFLDTKS
+70 RLGKMFLNPKN
-81 PSGLLFTAKQNLL
+81 PSGLLFAAKQNLL

-106 LNEGIYT
+106 LNEGTYT

-141 GAYSNNPDL
+141 GAYSNNNSL
-150 YDVKMRRYRFEAQ
+150 YGVRIKPTQ
-163 VSPDGILKNRLFAL
+163 LPGNNRLVRL
-177 YESKIQNNSI
+177 KTLIDEGKSRT
-187 GFFGKVND
+187 FG
-195 ISLLDGELISYGGGP
+195 DGEIFNEGGSTGVNVLSYGGGP

-215 IGKTTIRF
+215 IGRTNIRY
-223 AKGQRT
+223 ADQRT
-229 GINNPNVAYGNRIS
+229 GDQNAE
-243 FIAPTLD
+243 T
-250 GGTYDYSVF
+250 
-259 KRPSRP
+259 SR
-265 ELEPNYFNLVFNKG
+265 N
-279 ASKDFILR
+279 
-287 KGESVPELY
+287 
-296 DGLLNEEG
+296 
-304 QLIRSGQDSTGDKNS
+304 
-319 LAVNRP
+319 P

-336 KEPFIPGNYLQSL
+336 QKPFTPGNYLQSL
-349 SLLTTGGVNSLN
+349 SLLTNGGRNKLN
-361 RNWNSVSKTFQDSFG
+361 RAWNSVSKEFFTWTD
-376 NKVKNEINEDGDK
+376 EIPENFINPEGQQ
-389 LYTPSVYKTDPE
+389 TNNPSVSKGGDFTD
-401 FGFQETDPKIAS
+401 TDTTVTTREGAAS
-413 SQGSATLTQDQ
+413 LTQEQ

-431 RNSGTTQVRDFR
+431 RNGGTQVRDFR
-443 KQITAN
+443 KEITAD
-449 SIGTKAYNTA
+449 SIGTEAYNTA
-459 RENGT
+459 RKNGT
-464 LTDAPD
+464 LTDAPSYSGPD
-470 YATKNYEQRVN
+470 AKNYEKRVN

-499 IDIAT
+499 IDPAT
-504 GKPYVVN
+504 NKPYVVN

-517 VYVADNVTS
+517 MYVADSVTE

-568 GWDSFKYLGRAEE
+568 NWDSFKYLGRAEE

-588 NREVSFSFTVVAQ
+588 NREVSFSFTVAAQ

-625 STDGFMRGNIHQLTL
+625 ITDGFMRGNIHQLTL

-658 PQDSPWEIAIPADSA
+658 PQDSPWEIGIPADSTDGEA
-673 DREEVG
+673 VG

-711 IGSAL
+711 VGSSL
-716 DRVNNPDGIFGAG
+716 DRPKNIDGVFGKG

-739 NDGDGNKNNLY
+739 NDGDRNKNNLY
-750 SKGTPNRTYIPE
+750 SKGTQNRTYIPE
-762 YNNRLGSL
+762 YGNRLSL
-770 ESTSDTVEE
+770 GGLEPSSDTAEE